1 MSSLI
6 NWEVA
11 RGRAEELR
19 GIELKPPEPQRTRRF
34 RRNANATDA
43 QTPAPASCSP
53 ASTR

>member
-19 GIELKPPEPQRTRRF
+19 GIGLEPQRPRPPRRF
-34 RRNANATDA
+34 RAGKSMTEVERQQAASGCG
-43 QTPAPASCSP
+43 PSAP
-53 ASTR
+53 